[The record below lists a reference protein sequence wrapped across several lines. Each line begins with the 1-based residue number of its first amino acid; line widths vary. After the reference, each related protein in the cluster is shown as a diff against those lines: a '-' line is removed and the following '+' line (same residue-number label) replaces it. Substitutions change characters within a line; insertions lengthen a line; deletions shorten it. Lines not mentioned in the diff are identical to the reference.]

1 MATIQLAR
9 TSLWASD
16 CETAVAGSIN
26 VMTNPNIFSGFSK
39 GQILSKVGP
48 CQTFDN
54 GADRYCRGDGIG
66 TVILKRLEDAE
77 ADNDNILAA
86 ILSSTTNHSAD
97 AISITHPHEK
107 PQETL
112 YRKVLDQSGVDP
124 LDVGYVEMHGTKTQ
138 AEGGTEMRSVTN
150 VFAPPDRQRQP
161 HQKLYL
167 GSVKANIGYGGAAS
181 GAPALIKSLIILRK
195 NAIPPHVG
203 IKKEI
208 NKGFPK
214 GLAARNVYIAF
225 QETPFQQTNRKRC
238 AFVNNFSAAG
248 GNSAVLIE
256 DASARER
263 GGSDPR
269 SAHVVCI
276 SARALSPSGAI
287 FSHWLATSMKIL
299 QCPCRASPTP
309 LRLAEPSTTTEF
321 PSRPPTHKSLERL
334 CCRLSKQTFSPGPRR
349 QGSPSP
355 LLIKDPITRV
365 SVLAFLLPAL
375 NSGLT

>member
-1 MATIQLAR
+1 
-9 TSLWASD
+9 
-16 CETAVAGSIN
+16 
-26 VMTNPNIFSGFSK
+26 
-39 GQILSKVGP
+39 
-48 CQTFDN
+48 
-54 GADRYCRGDGIG
+54 
-66 TVILKRLEDAE
+66 
-77 ADNDNILAA
+77 
-86 ILSSTTNHSAD
+86 
-97 AISITHPHEK
+97 
-107 PQETL
+107 
-112 YRKVLDQSGVDP
+112 
-124 LDVGYVEMHGTKTQ
+124 
-138 AEGGTEMRSVTN
+138 MRSVTN

-256 DASARER
+256 DALARER

-276 SARALSPSGAI
+276 SARALSPPGAI

-309 LRLAEPSTTTEF
+309 LRLAESSTTTEF